1 MKNLY
6 IHFWAIALG
15 LFSFSLT
22 SQAQSDYYVSP
33 NGFGGTGTISDP
45 MDFQSALNL
54 ATSDNETSN
63 IFLQVGVY
71 SATPYVYI
79 GDADG
84 DEMDLL
90 IRGGFDAVFG
100 TIADGATSVLDGMS
114 TNRCLDVNANTNG
127 LAYTV
132 SLFGLTF
139 QDGYVSGENGAGLR
153 LQAASTNDMQL
164 NVYDSNFNNNA
175 AVGNG
180 SGGGIYANSNLSVYT
195 SAFSENAAY
204 NGGAIFS
211 AKVEGNVAATHVY
224 VIENSFVGNEN
235 YGNQGSTIW
244 TNADLLMGECV
255 VEGETDGSSS
265 GNGSAIWGNTGSR
278 LTVRASVFRNLNIE
292 YWGTA
297 IQTFD
302 GDIIVS
308 SSLFQHNNAGLIN
321 GFGAISYFHNN
332 GVLPRVVSVS
342 NCTFLNNTSSLYDL
356 ASCIHFRGD
365 GDDQCTVVNSI
376 FAENGSNPVYAETG
390 SASISYSFID
400 AGYDGFTNGGA
411 LVSGDAGFVSTT
423 NLQLTENS
431 ICRNAGDNDG
441 VDGAYDLN
449 KGIRLLGEFV
459 DLGSY
464 EFNYEPTDIELTA
477 TSVMETASGVEYLVG
492 YLSTEESEDGDAFI
506 YELVEGDG
514 GNDADNELFYTN
526 GVALY
531 MNTTLDFETQSYY
544 AIYLRTTDSYRQT
557 FDKAFIIEVV
567 DVNEPP
573 LVGNVIL
580 DQEGEVSHPY
590 YYEIPSDL
598 FVDVDAGDAITVT
611 AFLENG
617 NPLPS
622 WLSFDGSVF
631 SGTPTETGEL
641 SIKVQAIDLG
651 LLSAYVIFN
660 LEITPTDVSEL
671 TVSAIKV
678 YPLPAADYLSIE
690 VYGITQKLT
699 ANVVDARGNTVKQ
712 VILSNGINR
721 IDVSQLSA
729 GWYSIRYDSIH
740 SIDVII
746 R

>member
-1 MKNLY
+1 
-6 IHFWAIALG
+6 
-15 LFSFSLT
+15 
-22 SQAQSDYYVSP
+22 
-33 NGFGGTGTISDP
+33 
-45 MDFQSALNL
+45 
-54 ATSDNETSN
+54 
-63 IFLQVGVY
+63 
-71 SATPYVYI
+71 
-79 GDADG
+79 
-84 DEMDLL
+84 
-90 IRGGFDAVFG
+90 
-100 TIADGATSVLDGMS
+100 
-114 TNRCLDVNANTNG
+114 
-127 LAYTV
+127 
-132 SLFGLTF
+132 
-139 QDGYVSGENGAGLR
+139 
-153 LQAASTNDMQL
+153 MQL
-164 NVYDSNFNNNA
+164 NVYDSNFNNNI

-180 SGGGIYANSNLSVYT
+180 SGGAIYANSNLSVYT
-195 SAFSENAAY
+195 SSFSENTAY

-211 AKVEGNVAATHVY
+211 AKIEGNVSPTHAY

-244 TNADLLMGECV
+244 TNAEFLMGECI

-292 YWGTA
+292 YWGAA

-308 SSLFQHNNAGLIN
+308 SSSFKHNNAGLIN

-411 LVSGDAGFVSTT
+411 LISGDAGFVSAT

-431 ICRNAGDNDG
+431 ICRNAGNNDAIE
-441 VDGAYDLN
+441 GAYDLN
-449 KGIRLLGEFV
+449 RGVRLLGEFV
-459 DLGSY
+459 DLGCY
-464 EFNYEPTDIELTA
+464 EFNYDPNDIELTA

-492 YLSTEESEDGDAFI
+492 YLSTEESEDGDAFT

-514 GNDADNELFYTN
+514 VNDADNELFYTN

-531 MNTTLDFETQSYY
+531 MSTTLDFETQSYY

-573 LVGNVIL
+573 LVGNVIP
-580 DQEGEVSHPY
+580 DQEAEVSQPY
-590 YYEIPSDL
+590 YYEIPTDL
-598 FVDVDAGDAITVT
+598 FVDVDAGDAFTVT
-611 AFLENG
+611 AFLENDD
-617 NPLPS
+617 PLPS

-641 SIKVQAIDLG
+641 SIEVRAIDLG

-660 LEITPTDVSEL
+660 LEITPTAVSE
-671 TVSAIKV
+671 VVASNFKV
-678 YPLPAADYLSIE
+678 YPVPAVDYLSIE
-690 VYGITQKLT
+690 AHGITQKQT
-699 ANVVDARGNTVKQ
+699 ANVLDVNGKVVKQ
-712 VILSNGINR
+712 LMLSNGINR
-721 IDVSQLSA
+721 VDVSQLSA
-729 GWYSIRYDSIH
+729 GLYSIRFGGTH
-740 SIDVII
+740 SIEVII

>member
-6 IHFWAIALG
+6 IHFWALALS
-15 LFSFSLT
+15 LFSFSLIT
-22 SQAQSDYYVSP
+22 QAQTEYYVSP
-33 NGFGGTGTISDP
+33 DGYGGAGTIGDP

-54 ATSDNETSN
+54 AASDNDNSN
-63 IFLQVGVY
+63 IFLQAGVY
-71 SATPYVYI
+71 AATPYVFI

-84 DEMDLL
+84 DEMDLM

-114 TNRCLDVNANTNG
+114 TNRCLDINANTNG
-127 LAYTV
+127 LAYAV

-153 LQAASTNDMQL
+153 FHTANINYMQL
-164 NVYDSNFNNNA
+164 NIYDSDFTHNA

-180 SGGGIYANSNLSVYT
+180 SGGAIYANSNMTVYT
-195 SAFSENAAY
+195 STFSENTAY

-211 AKVEGNVAATHVY
+211 AKIEENAAPTSVY
-224 VIENSFVGNEN
+224 VIESSFAGNEN

-244 TNADLLMGECV
+244 TNTEFTMGECV

-265 GNGSAIWGNTGSR
+265 GNGSAIWGNPGSS

-292 YWGTA
+292 YWGSA

-302 GDIIVS
+302 GDIYVS

-332 GVLPRVVSVS
+332 GVMPRVLSVS

-356 ASCIHFRGD
+356 ASCIHYRGD
-365 GDDQCTVVNSI
+365 SDDHCTIVNSI
-376 FAENGSNPVYAETG
+376 FTSNGSNPVYAETG
-390 SASISYSFID
+390 LGSISYSFID

-411 LVSGDAGFVSTT
+411 LISGDAGFVSATD
-423 NLQLTENS
+423 LQLTENS
-431 ICRNAGDNDG
+431 ICRNAGNNDAI
-441 VDGAYDLN
+441 DGAYDLN
-449 KGIRLLGEFV
+449 RGVRLLGEFV

-464 EFNYEPTDIELTA
+464 EYNYAPTDIDITA
-477 TSVMETASGVEYLVG
+477 TSVLENAGGVEHLVG
-492 YLSTEESEDGDAFI
+492 YLSTEENEAGDAFI

-514 GNDADNELFYTN
+514 VNDADNGLFYTN

-531 MNTTLDFETQSYY
+531 INTELDFETQPDY
-544 AIYLRTTDSYRQT
+544 AIYLRTTDSYGQT
-557 FDKAFIIEVV
+557 FDRAFVIDVI

-573 LVGNVIL
+573 TVGNTIP
-580 DQEGEVSHPY
+580 DQEGEVAHPY

-598 FVDVDAGDAITVT
+598 FVDVDGGDVLTIT
-611 AFLENG
+611 ALQEDG
-617 NPLPS
+617 EALPA

-631 SGTPTETGEL
+631 SGTPTAAEEL
-641 SIKVQAIDLG
+641 SIKIHAVDVG
-651 LLSAYVIFN
+651 LFFADVFFT
-660 LEITPTDVSEL
+660 LEITPTNV
-671 TVSAIKV
+671 
-678 YPLPAADYLSIE
+678 IE
-690 VYGITQKLT
+690 VAASNLKAYPIPASDFLNVEATGITHKRMADVIDVNGSIVGQVML
-699 ANVVDARGNTVKQ
+699 GNGVNT
-712 VILSNGINR
+712 
-721 IDVSQLSA
+721 IDVSWLSA
-729 GWYSIRYDSIH
+729 GLYSIRYDDMQTIH
-740 SIDVII
+740 VVI

>member
-1 MKNLY
+1 MKTLY
-6 IHFWAIALG
+6 THFLVMALG
-15 LFSFSLT
+15 LCSFSSTL
-22 SQAQSDYYVSP
+22 QAQSEYYVSP
-33 NGFGGTGTISDP
+33 NGFGGAGTISDP
-45 MDFQSALNL
+45 MDFQTALDL
-54 ATSDNETSN
+54 ATSDNENSS
-63 IFLQVGVY
+63 IFLQMGVY
-71 SATPYVYI
+71 AATPYIYI

-100 TIADGATSVLDGMS
+100 SIADGATSVLDGMS
-114 TNRCLDVNANTNG
+114 ANRCLDINANTNG

-132 SLFGLTF
+132 RLFGLTF

-153 LQAASTNDMQL
+153 FQTATANDMQL

-180 SGGGIYANSNLSVYT
+180 SGGAIYANSNLSVYT
-195 SAFSENAAY
+195 SSFSENTAY

-211 AKVEGNVAATHVY
+211 AKIEGNVSPTHAY

-244 TNADLLMGECV
+244 TNAEFLMGECI

-292 YWGTA
+292 YWGAA

-302 GDIIVS
+302 GDILVS

-332 GVLPRVVSVS
+332 GVLPRVVSIS

-356 ASCIHFRGD
+356 AACIHFRGD
-365 GDDQCTVVNSI
+365 ADDQCTVVNSI

-390 SASISYSFID
+390 TGSISYSYID
-400 AGYDGFTNGGA
+400 AGYDGFTNGGH
-411 LVSGDAGFVSTT
+411 LISGEAGFVSPT

-431 ICRNAGDNDG
+431 ICRNAGDNDA

-449 KGIRLLGEFV
+449 RGMRLLGEFV

-464 EFNYEPTDIELTA
+464 EYNYAPSDIGLTN
-477 TSVMETASGVEYLVG
+477 TSVMESASGVEYLVG
-492 YLSTEESEDGDAFI
+492 LLSTVESESGDVFA

-514 GNDADNELFYTN
+514 ENDTDNALFYTTS
-526 GVALY
+526 GALY

-544 AIYLRTTDSYRQT
+544 AINLRTTDTYGQF
-557 FDKAFIIEVV
+557 FDRDFIVNVI

-573 LVGNVIL
+573 LVGNIIV
-580 DQEGEVSHPY
+580 DQEAEVSQPY
-590 YYEIPSDL
+590 YYEIPTDL
-598 FVDVDAGDAITVT
+598 FVDVDAGDAFTVT

-617 NPLPS
+617 DPLPS
-622 WLSFDGSVF
+622 WLLFDGSVF

-641 SIKVQAIDLG
+641 SIEVRAIDLG

-660 LEITPTDVSEL
+660 LEITPTAVSE
-671 TVSAIKV
+671 VVASNFRV
-678 YPLPAADYLSIE
+678 YPVPAVDYLNIE
-690 VYGITQKLT
+690 AHGVTQKQT
-699 ANVVDARGNTVKQ
+699 ANVLDVNGKVVKQ
-712 VILSNGINR
+712 LMLSNGINR
-721 IDVSQLSA
+721 VDVSQLSA
-729 GWYSIRYDSIH
+729 GLYSILFDSLH
-740 SIDVII
+740 SVKIVI

>member
-1 MKNLY
+1 MKTLY
-6 IHFWAIALG
+6 TDFLVTALA

-22 SQAQSDYYVSP
+22 LHAQSDYYVSP
-33 NGFGGTGTISDP
+33 NGFGGTGTINDP

-54 ATSDNETSN
+54 ATSDNENSN
-63 IFLQVGVY
+63 IFLQAGVY

-90 IRGGFDAVFG
+90 IRGGFNALFG
-100 TIADGATSVLDGMS
+100 SIADGATSVLDGMS
-114 TNRCLDVNANTNG
+114 ANRCLDINANTNG

-153 LQAASTNDMQL
+153 FQTATTNDMQL
-164 NVYDSNFNNNA
+164 NVYDSNFNNNIS
-175 AVGNG
+175 VGNG
-180 SGGGIYANSNLSVYT
+180 SGGAIYANSNLSVYT
-195 SAFSENAAY
+195 SNFHENTAY
-204 NGGAIFS
+204 NGGAIFT
-211 AKVEGNVAATHVY
+211 AKIEGNVSPTHVY

-235 YGNQGSTIW
+235 YGNQGSTVW
-244 TNADLLMGECV
+244 TNAEFLMGECI

-278 LTVRASVFRNLNIE
+278 LTVRASEFKDLNIE
-292 YWGTA
+292 YWGAA
-297 IQTFD
+297 IQAFD
-302 GDIIVS
+302 GDIYVT
-308 SSLFQHNNAGLIN
+308 SSLFQNNNAGLIN

-332 GVLPRVVSVS
+332 GVSPRMLSVS

-356 ASCIHFRGD
+356 AACIHYRGD
-365 GDDQCTVVNSI
+365 SDDNCTIVNSI
-376 FAENGSNPVYAETG
+376 FSENGSNPVYAETG

-400 AGYDGFTNGGA
+400 AGYDGFTNGGH
-411 LVSGDAGFVSTT
+411 LISGDAGFVSLT

-431 ICRNAGDNDG
+431 ICRNVGNNDA

-449 KGIRLLGEFV
+449 LGVRLLGEFV

-464 EFNYEPTDIELTA
+464 EFNYAPSDIGLTNI
-477 TSVMETASGVEYLVG
+477 SVMESVSGVEYLVG
-492 YLSTEESEDGDAFI
+492 LLNTVESELGDLFI

-514 GNDADNELFYTN
+514 VNDADNALFYITS
-526 GVALY
+526 GALY

-544 AIYLRTTDSYRQT
+544 AINLRTTDTYGQI
-557 FDKAFIIEVV
+557 FDKDFIVNVI

-573 LVGNVIL
+573 LVGNIIV
-580 DQEGEVSHPY
+580 DQEAEVSQPF
-590 YYEIPSDL
+590 YYEIPTDL
-598 FVDVDAGDAITVT
+598 FVDVDAGDSFTVT

-617 NPLPS
+617 DPLPS

-641 SIKVQAIDLG
+641 SIEVRAIDLG

-660 LEITPTDVSEL
+660 LEITPTAVSEVAASNL
-671 TVSAIKV
+671 KV
-678 YPLPAADYLSIE
+678 YPMPASDCLSIE
-690 VYGITQKLT
+690 ANDITQRLT
-699 ANVVDARGNTVKQ
+699 ADLVDVNGNVVKQ
-712 VILSNGINR
+712 VIICNGINR
-721 IDVSQLSA
+721 IDVSELSA
-729 GWYSIRYDSIH
+729 GLYSIRYDSLH
-740 SIDVII
+740 SVNIVI